1 MSNPDDCVQV
11 CSQLQCY
18 GCQRHHSGEAYRY
31 CHALGGMTQNF
42 SLCLDVA
49 HALA

>member
-18 GCQRHHSGEAYRY
+18 
-31 CHALGGMTQNF
+31 
-42 SLCLDVA
+42 VA
-49 HALA
+49 SVITAVRLTAIATRLAV